1 MGMIYCDDC
10 RIYSIRHIL
19 FLFAYAGI
27 VMNFSDVSFKHKII
41 MLLALP
47 MLGFLWLSVS
57 SLTQSVNTSREMSTL
72 TELTE
77 LSVQYSE
84 LVHELQ
90 KERGMTAGF
99 IGSNGNKFATK
110 LRNQRAETDV
120 KKANVMAF
128 WQQNSFSN
136 SNVRQLQS
144 SIEQSLNMLTGIRN
158 QVNAQNIQLGA
169 ALKYYTQLNAKL
181 LSVSEV
187 IADISSDAKI
197 TNETIAY
204 YNFLQGKERAGIER
218 AVLSNAFSKDH
229 FATGQFVKFVAL
241 VVEQDTYFDN
251 FMSFASDSNA
261 NFFTQQLNT
270 SAVREVMKLRNIA
283 ETQSS
288 DFDIDAEYWFGQA
301 TQRISQLKKIQDTL
315 ESSLLHLAKNNRD
328 KAMNTL
334 VMNVVFSVL
343 IIVIAAAI
351 SFVTVRD
358 LMSRVKELMNVMTEV
373 RDNNDLTVQTK
384 LAGDS
389 ELGQIAT
396 ALNLTL
402 SQFAGAMDNISTSSI
417 TLASAAE
424 ETAQTCVYSSQSL
437 SEQQDGI
444 SLIATAIEELSATIK
459 EVAQNTQLAADSAK
473 DVDAQAISGVEVVQE
488 SSTSIENLA
497 SEIDGLAKRINN
509 LHTSSNNITN
519 MVDVIKSVADQTNL
533 LALNAA
539 IEAARAGEQGRGFA
553 VVADEVRTLAKRTQD
568 STAEIESFISALQAD
583 ADAAFNVIE
592 VSQTKASEAVNN
604 SQQVAQTL
612 QDITGAVNQI
622 FAMTEQV
629 ATAVEEQS
637 VVTQDVAKNIVD
649 VKQKSM
655 ESATGSTQIAM
666 TAKEQAQL
674 ATSLQDI
681 AKVFKI

>member
-1 MGMIYCDDC
+1 
-10 RIYSIRHIL
+10 
-19 FLFAYAGI
+19 
-27 VMNFSDVSFKHKII
+27 MNFSDVSFKHKIF

-47 MLGFLWLSVS
+47 MLGFLWLSVA
-57 SLTQSVNTSREMSTL
+57 SLTQSIKTSNEMSTL

-99 IGSNGNKFATK
+99 IGSNGEKFASK
-110 LRNQRAETDV
+110 LRQQRADTDA
-120 KKANVMAF
+120 KKAKMMQF
-128 WQQNSFSN
+128 WQQASFSDN
-136 SNVRQLQS
+136 NIKQLEA

-158 QVNAQNIQLGA
+158 KVNAQNIQLAA

-187 IADISSDAKI
+187 ITDISTDAKI

-218 AVLSNAFSKDH
+218 AVLSNAFSKDQ
-229 FATGQFVKFVAL
+229 FAAGQFVKFIGL

-251 FMSFASDSNA
+251 FTSFASEANR

-270 SAVREVMKLRNIA
+270 AAVREVMKLRHAA

-315 ESSLLHLAKNNRD
+315 EASLLTLAKANRD
-328 KAMNTL
+328 SAMNTL
-334 VMNVVFSVL
+334 IMNVVFSVL
-343 IIVIAAAI
+343 IIVIAGVI

-358 LMSRVKELMNVMTEV
+358 LMSRVKELMDVMTEV
-373 RDNNDLTVQTK
+373 RDNNDLTVQTN

-424 ETAQTCVYSSQSL
+424 ETAQTCDYSSQSL

-444 SLIATAIEELSATIK
+444 SLIATAIEELSATVK
-459 EVAQNTQLAADSAK
+459 EVALNTQLTADSAK
-473 DVDAQAISGVEVVQE
+473 SVDAQAVNGFEIVQQ
-488 SSTSIENLA
+488 SSLSIEDLA
-497 SEIDGLAKRINN
+497 REIDGLAQRINN
-509 LHTSSNNITN
+509 LHASSNNITN

-553 VVADEVRTLAKRTQD
+553 VVADEVRTLAKRTQE

-583 ADAAFNVIE
+583 ANAAFNVIE

-612 QDITGAVNQI
+612 QDITGAVNEI
-622 FAMTEQV
+622 FSMTEQV
-629 ATAVEEQS
+629 ATAIEEQS
-637 VVTQDVAKNIVD
+637 VVTQDVAQNVVTI
-649 VKQKSM
+649 KQKSM
-655 ESATGSTQIAM
+655 ESATGATQIAM

-674 ATSLQDI
+674 ATSLQDV